1 MTSSLANRPIA
12 GPSPVLR
19 SLGLVACAALA
30 LFILWTTVGV
40 RYPSQV
46 MYGVSLMLGL
56 VATFALKPGLLAQR
70 LPRVDEALSWL
81 LIALTLVTSGYYL
94 REYANIAAFREGLP
108 NTQDMLTYIVG
119 TLLVLEGAR
128 RVEGWALVAISGG
141 AILYLLFG
149 HWLPGALG
157 HRGLYLEEVFEV
169 SYSYQGIYGIA
180 LAAVVDVVLMFV
192 ILGAALRHT
201 GAGDFFN
208 FLSMR
213 LANGRRSG
221 TAQAAIIGSAM
232 FGSINGSAPANV
244 MSTGVLTIPMMKRAG
259 YNGRFAGAV
268 EAVASCSGQLL
279 PPIMGVGAF
288 IMAEITGIPYPSIM
302 LAAIVPVFLYLLA
315 LTVSVALEAG
325 RLGLAPEDT
334 GGEPFDKRRIS
345 QGMVLLAGFVTLITM
360 LMLGYSPA
368 WCGMSAS
375 LVVLAVAMLQRAT
388 RLSLAGLRDV
398 LVDGGRDG
406 LAVLVSCAAIGVVIG
421 AVSVTGLGV
430 TLNQA
435 IVGLGQGNLVLAL
448 VLAAFSSILLG
459 MGLPTAAAYLMVIF
473 VAGPAI
479 LELGVGLL
487 QAHLFVFYYA
497 VLSAITPPVALAV
510 FAAAAISGE
519 RSLAIAM
526 SALRLSVVAFL
537 LPFAWIFQPEINLQS
552 VSLDTVPGL
561 SATVLMMVIGT
572 LGLSAANIGF
582 YRRGLNSVERLV
594 LAVAGIVALTQGLLP
609 SLVACIVIGG
619 LLFNARRAASL
630 ITVSARPQPRKEL
643 S

>member
-1 MTSSLANRPIA
+1 MTTSLANRPTWSP
-12 GPSPVLR
+12 GPALR
-19 SLGLVACAALA
+19 SLGLVACAALSV
-30 LFILWTTVGV
+30 FIVWTTVGV

-56 VATFALKPGLLAQR
+56 IATFALKPGPLALR
-70 LPRVDEALSWL
+70 YPGVDRVLAWL

-94 REYANIAAFREGLP
+94 KEYAAIAAFREGLP
-108 NTQDMLTYIVG
+108 NTQDMLTYLVG

-149 HWLPGALG
+149 HWLPGPIG
-157 HRGLYLEEVFEV
+157 HRGLYLDEVFEV

-208 FLSMR
+208 FLSLR
-213 LANGRRSG
+213 LAHGRRSG
-221 TAQAAIIGSAM
+221 AAQAAILGSAM
-232 FGSINGSAPANV
+232 FGSVNGSAPANV

-259 YNGRFAGAV
+259 YHGRFAGAV

-288 IMAEITGIPYPSIM
+288 IMAEISGIPYPSIM
-302 LAAIVPVFLYLLA
+302 LAALVPVFLYLLSLSA
-315 LTVSVALEAG
+315 AVAFEAG
-325 RLGLAPEDT
+325 RLGLAPEETDDD
-334 GGEPFDKRRIS
+334 PFDRQRIS
-345 QGMVLLAGFVTLITM
+345 QGVVLLAGFVTLIGM
-360 LMLGYSPA
+360 LMLGYSPT
-368 WCGMSAS
+368 WCGMSAAA
-375 LVVLAVAMLQRAT
+375 VVLVVAMLLPGT

-398 LVDGGRDG
+398 FVDGGRDG
-406 LAVLVSCAAIGVVIG
+406 LAVLVSCAAIGIVIG

-435 IVGLGQGNLVLAL
+435 IVGLGQDNLVLAL
-448 VLAAFSSILLG
+448 VLAAFCSILLG
-459 MGLPTAAAYLMVIF
+459 MGLPTAASYLMVIF

-510 FAAAAISGE
+510 FAAAAITGE
-519 RSLAIAM
+519 RTLGIAM

-537 LPFAWIFQPEINLQS
+537 LPFAWVFHPEINLETL
-552 VSLDTVPGL
+552 SLATLPGL
-561 SATVLMMVIGT
+561 MATVLMMVIAT
-572 LGLSAANIGF
+572 LGISAANVGF
-582 YRRGLNSVERLV
+582 YRRGFSLIERL
-594 LAVAGIVALTQGLLP
+594 AVALAGIVALTQGLLI
-609 SLVACIVIGG
+609 STLACLVIVGVM
-619 LLFNARRAASL
+619 FNARRASASVTKL
-630 ITVSARPQPRKEL
+630 KREL

>member
-1 MTSSLANRPIA
+1 MTSSIVNQPTWR
-12 GPSPVLR
+12 PSPALR
-19 SLGLVACAALA
+19 GLGLVACAALT
-30 LFILWTTVGV
+30 LFILWTTVAV

-56 VATFALKPGLLAQR
+56 IATFALKPGPVARR
-70 LPRVDEALSWL
+70 LPAVDQGISWL
-81 LIALTLVTSGYYL
+81 LIALTLASSGYYL

-108 NTQDMLTYIVG
+108 NTQDMLCYVVG

-149 HWLPGALG
+149 EWLPGALG
-157 HRGLYLEEVFEV
+157 HRGLYLDEVFEV

-180 LAAVVDVVLMFV
+180 LGAVVDVVLMFV

-208 FLSMR
+208 FLSLR
-213 LANGRRSG
+213 LAHGRRSG
-221 TAQAAIIGSAM
+221 AAQAAILGSAM

-259 YNGRFAGAV
+259 YHGRFAGAV

-288 IMAEITGIPYPSIM
+288 IMAEITGIPYPSIL
-302 LAAIVPVFLYLLA
+302 LAAIVPAFLYLLA
-315 LTVSVALEAG
+315 LSAAVAFEAG
-325 RLGLAPEDT
+325 RLGLAPEETDDD
-334 GGEPFDKRRIS
+334 PFDRQRMS
-345 QGMVLLAGFVTLITM
+345 QGLVLLSGFVTLIG
-360 LMLGYSPA
+360 LLLVGYSPT
-368 WCGMSAS
+368 WCGMSAAA
-375 LVVLAVAMLQRAT
+375 VVLVVAMLLPGT
-388 RLSLAGLRDV
+388 RLSLTGVRDV

-406 LAVLVSCAAIGVVIG
+406 LAVLVSCAAIGIVIG

-435 IVGLGQGNLVLAL
+435 IVGLGEDNLLLAL
-448 VLAAFSSILLG
+448 ILAAFCSILLG
-459 MGLPTAAAYLMVIF
+459 MGLPTAASYLMVIF

-479 LELGVGLL
+479 LELGIGLL
-487 QAHLFVFYYA
+487 QTHLFVFYYA

-510 FAAAAISGE
+510 FAAAAITGE
-519 RSLAIAM
+519 RTLGIAL

-537 LPFAWIFQPEINLQS
+537 LPFAWVYHPEINLQELS
-552 VSLDTVPGL
+552 VDTLPGVAVTVL
-561 SATVLMMVIGT
+561 LMIVATVGI
-572 LGLSAANIGF
+572 SAANVGF
-582 YRRGLNSVERLV
+582 FRRPLKLVERLAI
-594 LAVAGIVALTQGLLP
+594 AVAGVVALTQGI
-609 SLVACIVIGG
+609 LVSTIACVTIVG
-619 LLFNARRAASL
+619 LMLNARRTPAIGSLTAKTKGRAS
-630 ITVSARPQPRKEL
+630 
-643 S
+643 